1 MLEAKA
7 HHKELKRAV
16 NEIESKRNVDRSN
29 KLWYDMKTL
38 KKVKLL
44 AKDKL
49 NAIKSKLHAGW
60 DDKEP
65 DGWT

>member
-16 NEIESKRNVDRSN
+16 NEIESKRNIDRST

-38 KKVKLL
+38 KKIKLM

-49 NAIKSKLHAGW
+49 NAIKSKLHAERT
-60 DDKEP
+60 D
-65 DGWT
+65 

>member
-16 NEIESKRNVDRSN
+16 NEIESKRTVDRSN
-29 KLWYDMKTL
+29 TSWYNIRTL
-38 KKVKLL
+38 KKVKLM

-49 NAIKSKLHAGW
+49 NAIKSKLHAG
-60 DDKEP
+60 
-65 DGWT
+65 

>member
-29 KLWYDMKTL
+29 KLWYDLRTL
-38 KKVKLL
+38 KKIKLN

-49 NAIKSKLHAGW
+49 NAIKSKLHAG
-60 DDKEP
+60 
-65 DGWT
+65 

>member
-16 NEIESKRNVDRSN
+16 NEIESKRTIDRSS
-29 KLWYDMKTL
+29 KLWFDMKTL
-38 KKVKLL
+38 KKIKLN

-49 NAIKSKLHAGW
+49 NATKQKLFA
-60 DDKEP
+60 
-65 DGWT
+65 

>member
-16 NEIESKRNVDRSN
+16 NEIESKRTLDRSS
-29 KLWYDMKTL
+29 KLWFDMKTL
-38 KKVKLL
+38 KKIKLN

-60 DDKEP
+60 DDKESN
-65 DGWT
+65 GWT

>member
-16 NEIESKRNVDRSN
+16 NEIESKREIDRSS

-38 KKVKLL
+38 KKIKLN

-49 NAIKSKLHAGW
+49 NAIKSKLHAG
-60 DDKEP
+60 
-65 DGWT
+65 

>member
-16 NEIESKRNVDRSN
+16 NEIESKRTTDRSS
-29 KLWYDMKTL
+29 KLWFDMKTL
-38 KKVKLL
+38 KKIKLN

-49 NAIKSKLHAGW
+49 NAIKSKLHAG
-60 DDKEP
+60 
-65 DGWT
+65 

>member
-16 NEIESKRNVDRSN
+16 NEIESKRNIDRSN

-38 KKVKLL
+38 KKIKLL

-49 NAIKSKLHAGW
+49 NAIK
-60 DDKEP
+60 
-65 DGWT
+65 

>member
-16 NEIESKRNVDRSN
+16 NEIESKRTTDRSS
-29 KLWYDMKTL
+29 KLWFDMKTL
-38 KKVKLL
+38 KKIKLN

-49 NAIKSKLHAGW
+49 NAIKSKLHAV
-60 DDKEP
+60 
-65 DGWT
+65 